1 VGFARVAVGLRRG
14 RTEGGKGVL
23 KRSEKEEW
31 LASIHAKL
39 RSAEAIF
46 LVDYR
51 GLDVAEVS
59 QLRRRLRDG
68 GGELEVV
75 KNTLLRRAAVGTE
88 GERLSDL
95 FSGPTA
101 LAIAKGDAVAPA
113 KVLTEFAKDVPKLV
127 LRAGVL
133 SGRRLEKAEIAK
145 LASLPSLNELRSR
158 LLLAL
163 QGPSA
168 KLVRLLATPGGQV
181 ARVIALRRDE
191 LPAPPGAEPTA

>member
-1 VGFARVAVGLRRG
+1 LGFTRDAVGFRRG
-14 RTEGGKGVL
+14 RAEGGKGVL

-31 LASIHAKL
+31 LASIHEKL

-68 GGELEVV
+68 DGELEVV

-88 GERLSDL
+88 GEQLSDL
-95 FSGPTA
+95 FRGPTA
-101 LAIAKGDAVAPA
+101 LAIAKADPVAPA
-113 KVLTEFAKDVPKLV
+113 KVLTEFAKEVPKLV
-127 LRAGVL
+127 VRAGVL
-133 SGRRLEKAEIAK
+133 QGRRLAKAEI
-145 LASLPSLNELRSR
+145 RSR

-168 KLVRLLATPGGQV
+168 KLVRLIATPSGQL
-181 ARVIALRRDE
+181 ARVIALRGDE
-191 LPAPPGAEPTA
+191 LPAPPAPESTA

>member
-1 VGFARVAVGLRRG
+1 M
-14 RTEGGKGVL
+14 L

-46 LVDYR
+46 LLDYR
-51 GLDVAEVS
+51 GLDVAEVN
-59 QLRRRLRDG
+59 RLRKRLRAE

-75 KNTLLRRAAVGTE
+75 KNTLLRRAAAGTE

-101 LAIAKGDAVAPA
+101 LAIAKADPVAPA

-133 SGRRLEKAEIAK
+133 KGRRLEKAEIAK
-145 LASLPSLNELRSR
+145 LASLPSLNELRSK
-158 LLLAL
+158 LLSAL

-168 KLVRLLATPGGQV
+168 KLVRLIATPSGQL
-181 ARVIALRRDE
+181 ARAVALRRDQ
-191 LPAPPGAEPTA
+191 LPAPEVPSEARADSDESPPPAEPTA

>member
-1 VGFARVAVGLRRG
+1 LGFTRDAVGFRRG
-14 RTEGGKGVL
+14 RAQGGKGVL

-31 LASIHAKL
+31 LASIHEKL

-68 GGELEVV
+68 DGELEVV

-88 GERLSDL
+88 GEQLSDL
-95 FSGPTA
+95 FRGPTA
-101 LAIAKGDAVAPA
+101 LAIAKADPVAPA
-113 KVLTEFAKDVPKLV
+113 KVLTEFAKEVPKLV
-127 LRAGVL
+127 VRAGVL
-133 SGRRLEKAEIAK
+133 QGRRLEKAEIAK
-145 LASLPSLNELRSR
+145 LASLPTLNELRST
-158 LLLAL
+158 LLSAL

-168 KLVRLLATPGGQV
+168 KLVRLISTPGGQL
-181 ARVIALRRDE
+181 ARVIALRGDE
-191 LPAPPGAEPTA
+191 LPAPPAAEPTA